1 MARHREKEAT
11 GVYISIHED
20 CELSDNTAKNSSAK
34 SIGLSSRSLSD
45 WLTYI
50 ETCHPSKINLDL
62 ERISNVAKR
71 LQVINFD
78 CPVVTIAGTNGKGS
92 NVALIAAI
100 LTAAGYR
107 IGTYTSP
114 HLIRYQ
120 ERIQIAGQ
128 CISEHDLCHAFMQI
142 EENRADTSLT
152 YFEFGTLAALWTFKQ
167 AALDA
172 IILEVGLGG
181 RLDAVNCV
189 DADLSIISMIDLDHM
204 DWLGDTREKIG
215 FEKAAIMRLNRSCVC
230 GDFAPPQSLLNTA
243 QSLVCPLYRQGIEF
257 DYKMQ
262 GQSWSWNSQQLSLSE
277 LPLPNIDLQN
287 ASTALQAIEL
297 LGEHFIITPLAI
309 QEGLKR
315 VFVPGRFHI
324 IEKNA
329 RQIIIDVAHN
339 PAGGECLSKRL
350 ANTPCL
356 GNTHAVAGMLADKDI
371 LNTLRPLRHHVDQWY
386 VCDLAEQRGA
396 KAAKLKQSLSDLE
409 VTQTILE
416 FSSPD
421 LAFQQAYRKLQKND
435 RLLVFGSFHTAAA
448 IYRYLDN

>member
-1 MARHREKEAT
+1 MT
-11 GVYISIHED
+11 ISN
-20 CELSDNTAKNSSAK
+20 ELSLD
-34 SIGLSSRSLSD
+34 SRTLSD
-45 WLTYI
+45 WLAYI
-50 ETCHPSKINLDL
+50 DTCHPSSIDLGL
-62 ERISNVAKR
+62 ERISQVAER
-71 LQVINFD
+71 LAVLNFN
-78 CPVVTIAGTNGKGS
+78 CPVVMVAGTNGKGS
-92 NVALIAAI
+92 NVALTAAI

-107 IGTYTSP
+107 VGTYTSP

-128 CISEHDLCHAFMQI
+128 CISDQDLCRAFLEI
-142 EENRADTSLT
+142 EKNRVDISLT
-152 YFEFGTLAALWTFKQ
+152 YFEFGTLAAFCYFKQ

-172 IILEVGLGG
+172 IILEIGLGG

-189 DADLSIISMIDLDHM
+189 DADLAIISMIDLDHM

-215 FEKAAIMRLNRSCVC
+215 FEKAGIMRPNRPCVC
-230 GDFAPPQSLLNTA
+230 GDFAPPQSILNTA
-243 QSLVCPLYRQGIEF
+243 QSLASPLYRQGIEF

-262 GQSWSWNSQQLSLSE
+262 GQSWSWISQQLTLRD

-287 ASTALQAIEL
+287 AATVLQAVEL

-315 VFVPGRFHI
+315 VFIPGRFQI
-324 IEKNA
+324 IKKNA

-356 GNTHAVAGMLADKDI
+356 GNTYAVAGMLATKDI
-371 LNTLRPLRHHVDQWY
+371 SNTLRPLRHHVDHWY
-386 VCDLAEQRGA
+386 VCDLAEQSSA
-396 KAAKLKQSLSDLE
+396 KATQLKQALLDLE

-416 FSSPD
+416 FSSPEI
-421 LAFQQAYRKLQKND
+421 AFQYAYRKLQKND

-448 IYRYLDN
+448 IYRCLDN

>member
-1 MARHREKEAT
+1 MT
-11 GVYISIHED
+11 ISN
-20 CELSDNTAKNSSAK
+20 ELS
-34 SIGLSSRSLSD
+34 LSSRSLSD
-45 WLTYI
+45 WLAYI
-50 ETCHPSKINLDL
+50 EACHPNSIDLGL
-62 ERISNVAKR
+62 ERISQVAER
-71 LQVINFD
+71 LAVLNFN
-78 CPVVTIAGTNGKGS
+78 CPVVMVAGTNGKGS
-92 NVALIAAI
+92 NVALTAAI

-107 IGTYTSP
+107 VGTYTSP

-128 CISEHDLCHAFMQI
+128 CISDQDLCRAFLEI
-142 EENRADTSLT
+142 EKNRSDIPLT
-152 YFEFGTLAALWTFKQ
+152 YFEFGTLAALWAFKQ
-167 AALDA
+167 SALDA
-172 IILEVGLGG
+172 IILEIGLGG

-189 DADLSIISMIDLDHM
+189 DADLAIISMIDLDHM

-215 FEKAAIMRLNRSCVC
+215 FEKAGIMRPNRPCVC
-230 GDFAPPQSLLNTA
+230 GDFAPPQSILNTA
-243 QSLVCPLYRQGIEF
+243 RSLASPLYRQGIEF

-262 GQSWSWNSQQLSLSE
+262 TQSWTWTSQQLTLRD

-287 ASTALQAIEL
+287 AATVLQAIEL
-297 LGEHFIITPLAI
+297 LGDHFIITPLAI

-315 VFVPGRFHI
+315 VFIPGRFHI

-356 GNTHAVAGMLADKDI
+356 GNTYALAGMLADKDI
-371 LNTLRPLRHHVDQWY
+371 INSLRPLRHHVDHWT
-386 VCDLAEQRGA
+386 VCDLTEPRGA
-396 KAAKLKQSLSDLE
+396 KATQLKQALLDLE

-416 FSSPD
+416 FSCPEI
-421 LAFQQAYRKLQKND
+421 AFQHAYRKLQKND

-448 IYRYLDN
+448 IYRCLDN

>member
-1 MARHREKEAT
+1 MM
-11 GVYISIHED
+11 ISN
-20 CELSDNTAKNSSAK
+20 ELN
-34 SIGLSSRSLSD
+34 LSSRSLSD

-50 ETCHPSKINLDL
+50 ETCHPSSIHLGL

-71 LQVINFD
+71 LQVTRFD
-78 CPVVTIAGTNGKGS
+78 CPVVTVAGTNGKGS
-92 NVALIAAI
+92 TVALIAAI

-107 IGTYTSP
+107 VGTYTSP

-120 ERIQIAGQ
+120 ERIQIAGH
-128 CISEHDLCHAFMQI
+128 CIRDQDLCHAFTQI
-142 EENRADTSLT
+142 EESRADTPLT
-152 YFEFGTLAALWTFKQ
+152 YFEFGTLAALWAFKQ

-172 IILEVGLGG
+172 IILEIGLGG

-189 DADLSIISMIDLDHM
+189 DADLAIISMIDLDHM

-215 FEKAAIMRLNRSCVC
+215 FEKAAIMRLNRPCIC

-243 QSLVCPLYRQGIEF
+243 QSLACPLYRQGIEF

-262 GQSWSWNSQQLSLSE
+262 GQSWSWNSQQLSLRD
-277 LPLPNIDLQN
+277 LPLPNIDCQN
-287 ASTALQAIEL
+287 AASALQAIEL
-297 LGEHFIITPLAI
+297 LGEHFMITPLSI

-315 VFVPGRFHI
+315 VFIPGRFHI

-339 PAGGECLSKRL
+339 PAGGACLSKRL

-356 GNTHAVAGMLADKDI
+356 GNTYAVVGMLADKDI
-371 LNTLRPLRHHVDQWY
+371 INTLRPLRHHVDHWT

-396 KAAKLKQSLSDLE
+396 KATKLKQSLFDLE
-409 VTQTILE
+409 VTQPILE

-421 LAFQQAYRKLQKND
+421 LAFQHAYRQLQKND

>member
-1 MARHREKEAT
+1 MT
-11 GVYISIHED
+11 ISN
-20 CELSDNTAKNSSAK
+20 ELSLD
-34 SIGLSSRSLSD
+34 SRTLSD
-45 WLTYI
+45 WLAYI
-50 ETCHPSKINLDL
+50 DTCHPSSIDLGL
-62 ERISNVAKR
+62 ERISQVAER
-71 LQVINFD
+71 LQVLHFN
-78 CPVVTIAGTNGKGS
+78 CPVVTVAGTNGKGS
-92 NVALIAAI
+92 NVALTAAI

-107 IGTYTSP
+107 VGTYTSP

-120 ERIQIAGQ
+120 ERIQIAGH
-128 CISEHDLCHAFMQI
+128 CISDQDLCRAFLDI
-142 EENRADTSLT
+142 EKNRADISLT
-152 YFEFGTLAALWTFKQ
+152 YFEIGTLAALWTFKH

-172 IILEVGLGG
+172 IILEIGLGG

-189 DADLSIISMIDLDHM
+189 DADLAIISMIDLDHM

-215 FEKAAIMRLNRSCVC
+215 FEKAGIMRPNRPCVC

-243 QSLVCPLYRQGIEF
+243 QSLASPLYRQGIEF

-262 GQSWSWNSQQLSLSE
+262 GQSWSWTSQQLTLRD

-287 ASTALQAIEL
+287 AATVLQAIEL
-297 LGEHFIITPLAI
+297 LGDHFIITPLAI

-315 VFVPGRFHI
+315 VFIPGRFHL

-356 GNTHAVAGMLADKDI
+356 GNTYAVAGMLADKDI
-371 LNTLRPLRHHVDQWY
+371 INTLRPLRHHVDHWT
-386 VCDLAEQRGA
+386 VCDLAEPRGA
-396 KAAKLKQSLSDLE
+396 KATQLKQALLDLE
-409 VTQTILE
+409 VSQSILE

-421 LAFQQAYRKLQKND
+421 LAFQYAYRQLQKND

-448 IYRYLDN
+448 IYLYLDS

>member
-1 MARHREKEAT
+1 MT
-11 GVYISIHED
+11 ISN
-20 CELSDNTAKNSSAK
+20 ELS
-34 SIGLSSRSLSD
+34 LSSRSLSD
-45 WLTYI
+45 WLAYI
-50 ETCHPSKINLDL
+50 EACHPNSIDLGL
-62 ERISNVAKR
+62 ERISQVAER
-71 LQVINFD
+71 LAVLNFN
-78 CPVVTIAGTNGKGS
+78 CPVVMVAGTNGKGS
-92 NVALIAAI
+92 NVALTAAI

-107 IGTYTSP
+107 VGTYTSP

-128 CISEHDLCHAFMQI
+128 CISDQDLCRAFLEI
-142 EENRADTSLT
+142 EKNRGDILLT
-152 YFEFGTLAALWTFKQ
+152 YFEFGTLAALWYFNL

-172 IILEVGLGG
+172 IILEIGLGG

-189 DADLSIISMIDLDHM
+189 DADLAIISMIDLDHM

-215 FEKAAIMRLNRSCVC
+215 FEKAGIMRPNRPCVC
-230 GDFAPPQSLLNTA
+230 GDFAPPQSILNTA
-243 QSLVCPLYRQGIEF
+243 QSLASPLYRQGIEF

-262 GQSWSWNSQQLSLSE
+262 TQSWTWTSQQLSLRD

-287 ASTALQAIEL
+287 AATVLQAIEL
-297 LGEHFIITPLAI
+297 LGDHFIITPLAI
-309 QEGLKR
+309 QEGLRR
-315 VFVPGRFHI
+315 VFIPGRFHI

-356 GNTHAVAGMLADKDI
+356 GNTYAVAGMLADKDI
-371 LNTLRPLRHHVDQWY
+371 INTLRPLRHHVDHWT
-386 VCDLAEQRGA
+386 VCDLTEPRGA
-396 KAAKLKQSLSDLE
+396 KAEKLKQALLELE

-416 FSSPD
+416 FLSPEI
-421 LAFQQAYRKLQKND
+421 AFQHAYRKLQKND

-448 IYRYLDN
+448 IYRCLDN

>member
-1 MARHREKEAT
+1 MT
-11 GVYISIHED
+11 ISN
-20 CELSDNTAKNSSAK
+20 ELNLRA
-34 SIGLSSRSLSD
+34 RSLSN

-50 ETCHPSKINLDL
+50 ETCHPSKINLGL
-62 ERISNVAKR
+62 ERISKVAKR
-71 LQVINFD
+71 LQVVNFD

-92 NVALIAAI
+92 TVALIAAI

-107 IGTYTSP
+107 VGTYTSP

-120 ERIQIAGQ
+120 ERIQIAGDCMSDQ
-128 CISEHDLCHAFMQI
+128 DLCQAFQQI
-142 EENRADTSLT
+142 EKSRSDIPLT

-172 IILEVGLGG
+172 IILEIGLGG

-189 DADLSIISMIDLDHM
+189 DADLAIISMIDFDHM
-204 DWLGDTREKIG
+204 EWLGDTREKIG
-215 FEKAAIMRLNRSCVC
+215 FEKASIMRPNRPCVC
-230 GDFAPPQSLLNTA
+230 GDFAPPQSLLNMA
-243 QSLVCPLYRQGIEF
+243 QSLACPLYRQGIEF
-257 DYKMQ
+257 DYKIQ
-262 GQSWSWNSQQLSLSE
+262 GQSWSWNSQQFSLRD
-277 LPLPNIDLQN
+277 LPLPNIDCQN
-287 ASTALQAIEL
+287 AATVLQAIEL
-297 LGEHFIITPLAI
+297 LGDYFIITPLAI

-356 GNTHAVAGMLADKDI
+356 GNTYAVVGMLADKDS
-371 LNTLRPLRHHVDQWY
+371 LNTLRPLKHHVDHWY
-386 VCDLAEQRGA
+386 LCDLVEPRGA
-396 KAAKLKQSLSDLE
+396 KANQLKQSLLKLE
-409 VTQTILE
+409 ISQTILE

-421 LAFQQAYRKLQKND
+421 LAFQQAYRQLQKND

-448 IYRYLDN
+448 IYRYLES

>member
-1 MARHREKEAT
+1 MMIAN
-11 GVYISIHED
+11 
-20 CELSDNTAKNSSAK
+20 ELSLN
-34 SIGLSSRSLSD
+34 SRSLSD
-45 WLTYI
+45 WLLYI
-50 ETCHPSKINLDL
+50 DTLHPSRIELGL
-62 ERISNVAKR
+62 ERIGKVAQR
-71 LQVINFD
+71 LAVVSFN
-78 CPVVTIAGTNGKGS
+78 CPVVTVAGTNGKGS
-92 NVALIAAI
+92 TVALIAAI
-100 LTAAGYR
+100 LNAAGYR
-107 IGTYTSP
+107 VGTYTSP
-114 HLIRYQ
+114 HLIHYQ
-120 ERIQIAGQ
+120 ERIQLSGH
-128 CISEHDLCHAFMQI
+128 CIGDQDLCRAFVQI
-142 EENRADTSLT
+142 EKTRADISLT

-189 DADLSIISMIDLDHM
+189 DADLAIISMIDLDHM
-204 DWLGDTREKIG
+204 DSLGDTREKIG
-215 FEKAAIMRLNRSCVC
+215 FEKAAIMRPNRPCVC

-243 QSLVCPLYRQGIEF
+243 LSLACPLYRQGIEF

-262 GQSWSWNSQQLSLSE
+262 VQSWSWNSQQLSLRD

-287 ASTALQAIEL
+287 AATVLQAIEL
-297 LGEHFIITPLAI
+297 LGDHFIITPLAI

-315 VFVPGRFHI
+315 AFVPGRFHI

-356 GNTHAVAGMLADKDI
+356 GNTYVLVGMLANKDI
-371 LNTLRPLRHHVDQWY
+371 INTLRPLRHHADRWY

-396 KAAKLKQSLSDLE
+396 KAEKLKQSLLDLE
-409 VTQTILE
+409 ISQTILE
-416 FSSPD
+416 FSSPE
-421 LAFQQAYRKLQKND
+421 LAFQHAYRQLQKND

-448 IYRYLDN
+448 IYRYLES